1 MLRWLRLLP
10 LLLASGVLFAL
21 AGCYETPTGQPAL
34 PADPAKGGNDHEHA
48 HKAGGHGGR
57 VVPVGSDNY
66 HAEVVFE
73 EGGTLHFYTLG
84 HDEAKVIQVEA
95 QPLQAFVKGEGAAEA
110 VSVVL
115 APEPQPGDDEG
126 QTSRFVGHLPRDL
139 WGRPVEVTIPTLRI
153 GGERFRVGF
162 SSADAGAVDGA
173 PAKVTAEEERRLYL
187 TPGGKYNEE
196 DVRANGSRTASEKFQ
211 GFKAAHDL
219 KPRPGDLVCPV
230 TLTRANPECGWVI
243 DGQTYSF
250 CCPPCVDEFVR
261 RAKEHPETVGAPEEY
276 RKK

>member
-1 MLRWLRLLP
+1 LSRWLRLLV
-10 LLLASGVLFAL
+10 LVLASGFLFVV
-21 AGCYETPTGQPAL
+21 AGCNETPTGLPGSPAE
-34 PADPAKGGNDHEHA
+34 PVKADHDHEHA
-48 HKAGGHGGR
+48 HKASAHGGR
-57 VVPVGSDNY
+57 IVPVGRDNY

-73 EGGTLHFYTLG
+73 QGGTLRFYTLG

-95 QPLQAFVKGEGAAEA
+95 QPLQAFVKGEAAAEA
-110 VSVVL
+110 VSLVL

-162 SSADAGAVDGA
+162 TSTDAAAVDGA
-173 PAKVTAEEERRLYL
+173 PAKVGAEEERKLYL
-187 TPGGKYNEE
+187 TAAGKYNEE
-196 DVRANGSRTASEKFQ
+196 DVRANGNRTASEKFQ
-211 GFKAAHDL
+211 GLKAAHDL
-219 KPRPGDLVCPV
+219 KPQPGDLVCPV
-230 TLTRANPECGWVI
+230 TLTRANPACTWVVG
-243 DGQTYSF
+243 GQTYTF

-261 RAKEHPETVGAPEEY
+261 RAKEHPETVKDPEEY